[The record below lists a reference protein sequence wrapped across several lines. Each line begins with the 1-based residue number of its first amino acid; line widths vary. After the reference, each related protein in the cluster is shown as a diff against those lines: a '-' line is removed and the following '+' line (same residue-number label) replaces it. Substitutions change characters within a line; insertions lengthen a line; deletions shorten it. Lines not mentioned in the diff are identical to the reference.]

1 MRIDGHAVPAEE
13 FGRWLI
19 DIEGGRQVKSFA
31 EQWLVRR
38 AAEKEGVDVSPEQVE
53 KELDAE
59 IAERIRGAFL
69 GKKEDWLDELR
80 RLERTE
86 GGHRAQRTVEL
97 EPLMLAIEI
106 CRKHRV
112 VPEEKIERD
121 WVLFYGP
128 GGREY
133 TLRGIKC
140 LVEVVTP
147 EAGTPREIYDEGRRR
162 AFAAQLSRALELRE
176 RALDGEDFEEL
187 ARVNSDDKET
197 RERGGLMT
205 KKFRRWGWT
214 DEVVDT
220 LAKMKSGEIS
230 QPMYAQGGYW
240 ILQVVDV
247 VETPYAKVRDELER
261 RLVEL
266 GPEQDESG
274 NTWNQISAGMQV
286 KVLPGMFQAA
296 NLDMETREPVMG
308 LTINGTPVPRAE
320 FALWLLHSR
329 GESYVRTFAEHWL
342 VERKAASLGLSATPA
357 EIEARTQWFLD
368 RMVDMKHDGSRE
380 TWKTYLLKTGRD
392 EDAMLRQFRQRMKI
406 DLLAERILMAERKI
420 TNEQVHARYA
430 QLYGEN
436 GRWIEARVIQLD
448 FVPPPLEPGLSRDEL
463 EQRLAAER
471 AKLRTAAEGVRRRLD
486 DGEDFA
492 TLARAINT
500 DAGLKSR
507 GGKLDGRFR
516 PDTWP
521 EDVGRAVSE
530 LSPGQLAGPLEVER
544 GYAIFEVLTS
554 KPVPFD
560 EVAAQLRH
568 ELETEPIP
576 ESDLAA
582 YRNVLVKQA
591 RVEELAP
598 MYE

>member
-1 MRIDGHAVPAEE
+1 
-13 FGRWLI
+13 
-19 DIEGGRQVKSFA
+19 
-31 EQWLVRR
+31 
-38 AAEKEGVDVSPEQVE
+38 
-53 KELDAE
+53 
-59 IAERIRGAFL
+59 
-69 GKKEDWLDELR
+69 
-80 RLERTE
+80 
-86 GGHRAQRTVEL
+86 
-97 EPLMLAIEI
+97 
-106 CRKHRV
+106 
-112 VPEEKIERD
+112 
-121 WVLFYGP
+121 
-128 GGREY
+128 
-133 TLRGIKC
+133 
-140 LVEVVTP
+140 
-147 EAGTPREIYDEGRRR
+147 
-162 AFAAQLSRALELRE
+162 
-176 RALDGEDFEEL
+176 
-187 ARVNSDDKET
+187 
-197 RERGGLMT
+197 
-205 KKFRRWGWT
+205 
-214 DEVVDT
+214 
-220 LAKMKSGEIS
+220 
-230 QPMYAQGGYW
+230 
-240 ILQVVDV
+240 
-247 VETPYAKVRDELER
+247 
-261 RLVEL
+261 
-266 GPEQDESG
+266 
-274 NTWNQISAGMQV
+274 MQV